1 MHVPVLLN
9 EMIEHLSPQD
19 GGIYIDAT
27 FGGGGYTSAILE
39 KAKCSVIAF
48 DKDPDAI
55 LRGHFLKEKYADR
68 LTLIE
73 APFHTIKDHITTRV
87 DGIVFDFG
95 VSSFQIDIGERGFS
109 FKHDGPLDMR
119 MSKTGMTA
127 QEVVNTYSE
136 KDLADIIFYYGEEDR
151 ARAIA
156 RAIVNDRKIKPYET
170 TFELAGLVRRVV
182 KRKDDIDLAT
192 KTFQALRIF
201 VNNELIEIRGAL
213 LGCPLFLKPNAPLV
227 GVTFHSLEDRLLKQ
241 FLSHGDFYCASKAIK
256 PSIAEVRQ
264 NPRARSAKLRSAKL
278 LNVQEV
284 LND

>member
-1 MHVPVLLN
+1 MHIPVLLN
-9 EMIEHLSPQD
+9 EMVDHLSVKD
-19 GGIYIDAT
+19 GGVYIDAT
-27 FGGGGYTSAILE
+27 FGGGGYASAILE
-39 KAKCSVIAF
+39 KKNCSVIAF

-55 LRGHFLKEKYADR
+55 SRGIELKNKYGSR

-73 APFHTIKDHITTRV
+73 APFHTIKDHITERV

-95 VSSFQIDIGERGFS
+95 VSSFQLDIAERGFS
-109 FKHDGPLDMR
+109 FKKDGPLDMR
-119 MSKTGMTA
+119 MTKTGQSA
-127 QEVVNTYSE
+127 YDVVNTFSE
-136 KDLADIIFYYGEEDR
+136 KDLSDIIYFYGEEDR

-201 VNNELIEIRGAL
+201 VNDELIEIKGAL
-213 LGCPLFLKPNAPLV
+213 SSCPLFLKPDATLV

-241 FLSHGDFYCASKAIK
+241 FLSNGSFHCVSKAIK
-256 PSIAEVRQ
+256 PTSDEVKA
-264 NPRARSAKLRSAKL
+264 NPRSRSAKLRSAKL
-278 LNVQEV
+278 MKERMVNH
-284 LND
+284 D